1 MKIYAKNNMLDR
13 MSNLL
18 LKYMPERISDNILI
32 YIFLGGIVKIIW
44 K

>member
-18 LKYMPERISDNILI
+18 SKYMPERISDKILE
-32 YIFLGGIVKIIW
+32 
-44 K
+44 